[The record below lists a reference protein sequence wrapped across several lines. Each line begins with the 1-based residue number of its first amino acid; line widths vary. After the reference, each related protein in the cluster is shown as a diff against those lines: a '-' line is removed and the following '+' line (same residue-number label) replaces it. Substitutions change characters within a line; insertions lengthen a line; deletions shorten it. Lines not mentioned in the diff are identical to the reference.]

1 MATKEEVQRFLNQ
14 MKEKSKSSELY
25 IEMIEVKM
33 PRH

>member
-14 MKEKSKSSELY
+14 MKEKIKVFGY

-33 PRH
+33 PRR